1 MATKITITVAQ
12 LQKQRTEIE
21 LQLTGL
27 RKMYEDM
34 LDKTTTEALT
44 LKGMI
49 SNNEDELAEIDRQI
63 SAQETKEEKANK
75 RHKWK
80 EQKATVKQAIDDNY
94 VGYLIPENKF
104 IYCRDYGVRQSN
116 VQFKMMPATAIVKAL
131 SKMAGMTI
139 TGVDYNEMIDYFS
152 TIGRTYFDVTS
163 SFNTGKWNEQEI
175 YNKMSVIRDH
185 WIKPNFEQTDYDPM
199 LDFLILTVAGGKEE
213 NVEHLEKWVA
223 YKYLYPNKN
232 ANIPNLDI
240 GGLPGGNGKGRFV
253 ELLKTIFTNAC
264 VIQAHREELE
274 KFNSNWEM
282 AVVLY
287 YDEPEEKELAAGK
300 LKQATGS
307 EDMRIEKKGIDATMA
322 DRNYNFIFL
331 SNNEKGVVKLSGGSD
346 GGEDRRYSVITT
358 DIVQYDTLVQSGMTV
373 EQAQQELDRIA
384 QVLIKDREQVARW
397 LGHIIKKHRVDEMKI
412 LKPLHGADYH
422 ARFEEQKES
431 IVEAFDRIIQAVKGQ
446 SFIPL
451 NLLADLVRILTENP
465 AFKDKNVGTR
475 FEAYLKRN
483 QIEYTIQDRK
493 QWHIMWNGQEVKKA
507 QNKCFIL
514 DTGNPD
520 YQFEMNTVRSNNP
533 KIGELTKDNC
543 TLV

>member
-1 MATKITITVAQ
+1 MAKTLTEYQNELKDTELNLTAWRVAEEQSQNEEEKFKLRDKINEAEGLITEVKKHIAQ
-12 LQKQRTEIE
+12 L
-21 LQLTGL
+21 
-27 RKMYEDM
+27 ED
-34 LDKTTTEALT
+34 
-44 LKGMI
+44 
-49 SNNEDELAEIDRQI
+49 
-63 SAQETKEEKANK
+63 
-75 RHKWK
+75 K
-80 EQKATVKQAIDDNY
+80 EQKLQKKNNWKKEKTQVKQAIDENY

-104 IYCRDYGVRQSN
+104 IYCRDYGVKQSN
-116 VQFKMMPATAIVKAL
+116 VQFKMMPATAIVRAL
-131 SKMAGMTI
+131 GKMAGITI
-139 TGVDYNEMIDYFS
+139 TGVDHNEMIDYFND
-152 TIGRTYFDVTS
+152 IGRTYFDVTS

-175 YNKMSVIRDH
+175 YNKMSVIREH
-185 WIKPNFEQTDYDPM
+185 WIKPDYDSEEYDPM
-199 LDFLILTVAGGKEE
+199 LDFLILTVAGGKQE

-223 YKYLYPNKN
+223 FKYLFPNKN

-358 DIVQYDTLVQSGMTV
+358 DIVQYDMLLENGFTV
-373 EQAQQELDRIA
+373 EEAQAELDRIA
-384 QVLIKDREQVARW
+384 QVLIKDRKQVSRW
-397 LGHIIKKHRVDEMKI
+397 LGKIIKKYDVENLKN
-412 LKPLHGADYH
+412 LKPLHGRDYQ

-431 IVEAFDRIIQAVKGQ
+431 IIEAFDKILPVVESQC
-446 SFIPL
+446 FIPL
-451 NLLADLVRILTENP
+451 NILSDLTRVLTENTQH
-465 AFKDKNVGTR
+465 KDKNVGEK
-475 FEAYLKRN
+475 FELYLKRN
-483 QIEYTIQDRK
+483 QINYTVQDRK
-493 QWHIMWNGQEVKKA
+493 QWHMLWNGAEVKKA
-507 QNKCFIL
+507 QNKCYIL
-514 DTGNPD
+514 NTGNPNCE
-520 YQFEMNTVRSNNP
+520 FEMNTVRSDSP
-533 KIGELTKDNC
+533 KKSELTKDNC
-543 TLV
+543 ELA